1 MARQRLQSG
10 EKCETV
16 CITVFSALATYKKKT
31 PSHTANYPT
40 LE

>member
-16 CITVFSALATYKKKT
+16 CITVFSALATYKKT
-31 PSHTANYPT
+31 PHPT
-40 LE
+40 QPIILH